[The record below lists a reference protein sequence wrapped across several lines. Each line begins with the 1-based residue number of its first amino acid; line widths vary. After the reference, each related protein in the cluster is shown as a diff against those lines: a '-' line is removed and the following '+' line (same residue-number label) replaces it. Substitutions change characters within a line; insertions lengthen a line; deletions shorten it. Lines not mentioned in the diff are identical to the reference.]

1 MRSPSQHFKSINGIK
16 ICYFVWNES
25 AENVVL
31 LIHATG
37 FHARCWDSTVAELGS
52 QFNVIAI
59 DLRGHGRSQSQ
70 PPYDWLT
77 FGDDLKQ
84 FVKELDL
91 SNAVGVGHSM
101 GGHCLTQACATHP
114 ECFRGL
120 LLVDPVIA
128 DPRNFPAIDSVA
140 RWDSVDSHPIS
151 RRRDEWE
158 SADEMFENFRS
169 RHPFS
174 IWKEKCLMD
183 YCKWGLSKNEEGS
196 YNLACP
202 PRVEASI
209 YVGSRTSDVSAL
221 CTKIQHPVV
230 VMRAQ
235 PIDRASEKI
244 DFSKSPTWP
253 ELHQQFSRGED
264 RFHPELSHFI
274 PMERPDLVAQEVSRL
289 SQL

>member
-1 MRSPSQHFKSINGIK
+1 MNSPSQHFKSVNGVK

-25 AENVVL
+25 AENAVL

-37 FHARCWDSTVAELGS
+37 FHARCWDSTVAYLGP
-52 QFNVIAI
+52 QFKVIALE
-59 DLRGHGRSQSQ
+59 LRGHGRSENK

-77 FGDDLKQ
+77 FGEDLKR
-84 FVKELDL
+84 FVKDLDL

-101 GGHCLTQACATHP
+101 GGHCLTQACAVHP
-114 ECFRGL
+114 ECFRAL

-128 DPRNFPAIDSVA
+128 DPRNYPAIDSVSQ
-140 RWDSVDSHPIS
+140 WDSVDSHPIS
-151 RRRDEWE
+151 RRRNEWK
-158 SADEMFENFRS
+158 SADEMFENFRN

-183 YCKWGLSKNEEGS
+183 YCKWGLLKNSEGS

-221 CTKIQHPVV
+221 CRKIRQPVV

-235 PIDRASEKI
+235 PINRASQKL

-253 ELHQQFSRGED
+253 DLHRQFAQGED
-264 RFHPELSHFI
+264 RYHPELSHFI
-274 PMERPDLVAQEVSRL
+274 PMERSDLVAQEVSRL